1 MRSIFSI
8 VNGNIHIYK
17 LTCHHQT
24 TFLWWRDATPTIKK
38 GNFTSTTNGNSHGGR
53 LLEEDHLIETHL
65 KDHRLIHL
73 MEHIDGHHLTLRYGY
88 PSVVIIP
95 ELTNKLL
102 YIKLQYPTYVKD
114 IDLHA
119 HIKFFKKTIKANG
132 ETMEI
137 DINMF
142 GFTLKDNILKWGEN
156 FVQDHRKSTF

>member
-1 MRSIFSI
+1 
-8 VNGNIHIYK
+8 
-17 LTCHHQT
+17 
-24 TFLWWRDATPTIKK
+24 
-38 GNFTSTTNGNSHGGR
+38 
-53 LLEEDHLIETHL
+53 
-65 KDHRLIHL
+65 
-73 MEHIDGHHLTLRYGY
+73 
-88 PSVVIIP
+88 
-95 ELTNKLL
+95 
-102 YIKLQYPTYVKD
+102 VKD